1 MRIAI
6 LVWSRIW
13 GGLESHVMDLAT
25 TAAGDG
31 HEVVLVCVGQQAA
44 ALFKPR
50 GIPAT
55 IRVIDAST
63 GPGAVLRWYRQFRA
77 LNVTA
82 CLFEKG
88 TLHTGSLAMDLAA
101 RAACRVYVAIQQL
114 EPPRLGPRRS
124 TRHFGGLV
132 PGVGFWW
139 YRQRFLGW
147 LRSLA
152 PMRTV
157 CITEAVRSALEA
169 DYGFSSGRLDVIH
182 NGVDVDRFT
191 RVSDAAGLSSPGLA
205 QRPLTLGT
213 AARLVHE
220 KGIDVAI
227 RAFARVVQH
236 SPDVPMRLLIANDGP
251 ERESLEALARDLGL
265 TDRVQ
270 FSGFQRDLPA
280 FYRSLD
286 IFLVPSRIEAQG
298 LIVLEAMACECLV
311 IASAAGGIPEM
322 ITGPELGTLVPPD
335 DAPALATAIEDA
347 RRLSPDKRAA
357 QAAAA
362 RAHVCAEFVAQTQC
376 RKILSLT
383 AQLAAEA

>member
-13 GGLESHVMDLAT
+13 GGLESHVMDLAA

-31 HEVVLVCVGQQAA
+31 HEVVLACVGAEPA
-44 ALFKPR
+44 DLFR
-50 GIPAT
+50 ARQIPAS
-55 IRVIDAST
+55 IQVIDLPT
-63 GPGAVLRWYRQFRA
+63 GPGSVLRWYRQFRA

-88 TLHTGSLAMDLAA
+88 TLHTGSVAMDLAA
-101 RAACRVYVAIQQL
+101 RAAFRVYLVIQQL

-124 TRHFGGLV
+124 TRHLGGIV
-132 PGVGFWW
+132 PGLGLWW

-152 PMRTV
+152 PRQTI
-157 CITEAVRSALEA
+157 CITEAVRSALQDE
-169 DYGFSSGRLDVIH
+169 YGFSGARLEVVY

-191 RVSDAAGLSSPGLA
+191 PGPGALPHHAAEAAP
-205 QRPLTLGT
+205 RPVTCGT

-220 KGIDVAI
+220 KGIDVAV
-227 RAFARVVQH
+227 RAFALLA
-236 SPDVPMRLLIANDGP
+236 PDVPMRLLIANDGP
-251 ERESLEALARDLGL
+251 ERAALEALVRELGL

-270 FSGFQRDLPA
+270 FTGFQRDLAA
-280 FYRSLD
+280 FYRGLD
-286 IFLVPSRIEAQG
+286 ILLVPSRIEAQG
-298 LIVLEAMACECLV
+298 LIVLEAMACGCLV
-311 IASAAGGIPEM
+311 IASAVGGIPEM
-322 ITGPELGTLVPPD
+322 ISRRELGTLVPPE
-335 DAPALATAIEDA
+335 DAGALAAAIDDA
-347 RRLSPDKRAA
+347 RRLSPDQRHA

-376 RKILSLT
+376 RKILAL
-383 AQLAAEA
+383 AGQLAAEA